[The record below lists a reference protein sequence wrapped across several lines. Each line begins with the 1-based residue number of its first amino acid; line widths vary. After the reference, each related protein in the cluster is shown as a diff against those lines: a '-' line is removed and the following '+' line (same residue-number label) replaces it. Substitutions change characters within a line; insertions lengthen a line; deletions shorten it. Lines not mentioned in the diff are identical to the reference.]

1 MKRRKFSKEE
11 LILSDIDLETI
22 KGVDGCKKQAE
33 LYPGNYR
40 SESPASYILN
50 YKCPSN
56 RNVRVV
62 ATFFFDCGVC
72 DLSCGYRGLKKRK
85 RR

>member
-1 MKRRKFSKEE
+1 MKRRLFSKEE
-11 LILSDIDLETI
+11 LVLSENRPWNH

-56 RNVRVV
+56 RNARVV
-62 ATFFFDCGVC
+62 TNFFSIMVFVVYHVAIVD
-72 DLSCGYRGLKKRK
+72 
-85 RR
+85 